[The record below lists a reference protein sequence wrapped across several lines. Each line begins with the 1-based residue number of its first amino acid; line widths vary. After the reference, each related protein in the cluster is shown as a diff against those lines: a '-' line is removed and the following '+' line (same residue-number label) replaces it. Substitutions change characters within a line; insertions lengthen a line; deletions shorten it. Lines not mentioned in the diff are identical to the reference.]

1 MEDSIEIIS
10 ARARADAVARAISS
24 PYYDSASSLRR
35 ETHLAELCWVY
46 SKVKYCAI
54 HHIPATLPRDD
65 GGNQSGPNWI
75 PAT

>member
-1 MEDSIEIIS
+1 MEDSAAIDI
-10 ARARADAVARAISS
+10 ARARADSVARAISS
-24 PYYDSASSLRR
+24 PYYDSASTLRR

-65 GGNQSGPNWI
+65 SGNQSGPNWI